1 MCHREASFPEMWSLP
16 TAKPFDPSDYLKIF
30 FDTGVLKG
38 RAKGSGVVLF
48 PFLVLCIP
56 WALSVQELLF
66 LVSDN
71 ILRLYDNFFFFQ
83 ILSFKTSCQLRVALL
98 EWILPIF
105 LFFIPIF
112 HLSAHLFYFLRGI
125 TRVLKC

>member
-48 PFLVLCIP
+48 PFLVLCVL

-66 LVSDN
+66 LVLDN
-71 ILRLYDNFFFFQ
+71 ILRFYDNFFSSRFSLLRPLVSCVLLFLNGSSQYSYFLFQ
-83 ILSFKTSCQLRVALL
+83 FSIC
-98 EWILPIF
+98 LPIC
-105 LFFIPIF
+105 FIF
-112 HLSAHLFYFLRGI
+112 
-125 TRVLKC
+125 